1 MPVISLILTAIFT
14 FQVNATVV
22 NVTTCPDTVTFEVPD
37 GNTYIQYGDGLE
49 IGDVLTAQYNPVTKE
64 FHIDW

>member
-1 MPVISLILTAIFT
+1 MPVITMLLSMAFT
-14 FQVNATVV
+14 FQVNATVI

-49 IGDVLTAQYNPVTKE
+49 IGDVLTAQYNPVTRE
-64 FHIDW
+64 FHVTW